1 MARRGTARRYAQ
13 AVFQLARD
21 RGELDQWQQ
30 DLASLSTLFGQ
41 PEVAAIV
48 AAPRVPQG
56 EKMALVSRGLEGVS
70 PLALNLAHLLVTR
83 GRWDEAGEIA
93 AEYQLLYD
101 AHRGVEHVEVTTAVT
116 LKDEGL
122 AEMAGRLEA
131 IVCK

>member
-13 AVFQLARD
+13 AVFQLAKD

-30 DLASLSTLFGQ
+30 DRSRLSTLFGHH
-41 PEVAAIV
+41 EVAAVV

-56 EKMALVSRGLEGVS
+56 EKMALVARGLEGIS

-93 AEYQLLYD
+93 TEYQLLHD

-116 LKDEGL
+116 LT
-122 AEMAGRLEA
+122 AEELTEMT
-131 IVCK
+131 